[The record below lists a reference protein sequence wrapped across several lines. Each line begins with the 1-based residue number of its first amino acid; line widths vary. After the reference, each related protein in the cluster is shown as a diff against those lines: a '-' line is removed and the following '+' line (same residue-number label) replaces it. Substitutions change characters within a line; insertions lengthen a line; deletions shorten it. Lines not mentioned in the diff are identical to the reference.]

1 MSAGTTVLRVLRNK
15 FIAGLVIL
23 IPIVITAK
31 ALWWLFTYVDQL
43 ARPLARALRGHEIRG
58 IGFVL
63 TVAVVLLTGILF
75 SAGPLRLI
83 LDGFVEMLESLP
95 VVGTVYGTIRKVLTG
110 FGEPGSRQ
118 AFRKFVLARV
128 AGVLVPGF
136 LTGSFELGRGDG
148 TSETYHIVF
157 VPSNHLYIG
166 NMVAL
171 RDDEVIL
178 TDVPVEDGVG
188 LVLSAG
194 ASAPHRVGEDR
205 AEREG

>member
-1 MSAGTTVLRVLRNK
+1 VSLHRSVLRILGNK

-31 ALWWLFTYVDQL
+31 ALWWLFTYIDQL

-58 IGFVL
+58 IGFGL

-75 SAGPLRLI
+75 SVGPLRKL
-83 LDGFVEMLESLP
+83 LDGLVELLESLP
-95 VVGTVYGTIRKVLTG
+95 VIGTVYGTIRKVLAG
-110 FGEPGSRQ
+110 FGEPGSRR
-118 AFRKFVLARV
+118 AFQKFVLARV
-128 AGVLVPGF
+128 AGTLVPGF
-136 LTGSFELGRGDG
+136 LTGSFELERDDG
-148 TSETYHIVF
+148 TAVTYHMVF
-157 VPSNHLYIG
+157 IPSNHLYIG

-171 RDDEVIL
+171 RDDEVVP

-194 ASAPHRVGEDR
+194 ASVPGRIRGDR
-205 AEREG
+205 G

>member
-1 MSAGTTVLRVLRNK
+1 VSFHRSVLRLLGNK

-75 SAGPLRLI
+75 SVRPLRIL
-83 LDGFVEMLESLP
+83 LDGLVELLESLP
-95 VVGTVYGTIRKVLTG
+95 VIGTVYGTIRKVLAG
-110 FGEPGSRQ
+110 FGEPGSRR
-118 AFRKFVLARV
+118 AFQKFVLARV
-128 AGVLVPGF
+128 AGVLLPGF
-136 LTGSFELGRGDG
+136 LTGSFTLGREDG
-148 TSETYHIVF
+148 TSETYHVVF
-157 VPSNHLYIG
+157 VPTNHLYIG
-166 NMVAL
+166 NMLVL
-171 RDDEVIL
+171 RDDEVIP
-178 TDVPVEDGVG
+178 TDVLVEDGVG

-194 ASAPHRVGEDR
+194 ASAPGRM
-205 AEREG
+205 REVRG